1 MALDDKKG
9 RANLPLSKK
18 QAVSYLDA
26 DAEAAALSFLS
37 SFLAEADAFAEAD
50 MAEAEADADA
60 GAAAWL
66 AANEETANNAV
77 ARAAIR
83 FFIFQSLE

>member
-1 MALDDKKG
+1 MKL
-9 RANLPLSKK
+9 
-18 QAVSYLDA
+18 VVCYL
-26 DAEAAALSFLS
+26 DAEAAALSFL
-37 SFLAEADAFAEAD
+37 AEAGAFAEAD